1 MTLSSSRDYVPGAVL
16 TAAQADD
23 WAQGVLGR
31 ASTTTNQGP
40 TSGTTILDIL
50 SAPAVTFAAA
60 NRLIKVTIQWRG
72 INVATDPGIYSVM
85 IREGSTK
92 LNEQNHKV
100 ETTGTGQQGGTLVHW
115 IASPS
120 AAAHTYKFSLQRASG
135 TGTGTVEAD
144 ATYPIQITVEDCGTA

>member
-1 MTLSSSRDYVPGAVL
+1 MSVSRDYTAGQVL

-31 ASTTTNQGP
+31 AQSTSGVGP

-50 SAPAVTFAAA
+50 SAPVVTIAAT
-60 NRLIKVTIQWRG
+60 NRLIKVTIQWRSL
-72 INVATDPGIYSVM
+72 NVATDAGIYTVM

-92 LNEQNHKV
+92 LNEQAHKV
-100 ETTGTGQQGGTLVHW
+100 ETTGTGQQGGTLTHY

-120 AAAHTYKFSLQRASG
+120 AASHTYKMSIQRA
-135 TGTGTVEAD
+135 TGTGTVTVEAD
-144 ATYPIQITVEDCGTA
+144 PTYPIQILVEDAGTA

>member
-1 MTLSSSRDYVPGAVL
+1 LSTSRDYVAGQVL

-31 ASTTTNQGP
+31 AQSTSNVGP

-50 SAPAVTFAAA
+50 SAPAVTIAAT
-60 NRLIKVTIQWRG
+60 NRLIKITIQWRG

-92 LNEQNHKV
+92 LNEQNKKV
-100 ETTGTGQQGGTLVHW
+100 ETTGTGQQGGTMTHY

-120 AAAHTYKFSLQRASG
+120 AASHTYKMSIQRASG
-135 TGTGTVEAD
+135 TGTATVEAD
-144 ATYPIQITVEDCGTA
+144 ATFPIQVLVEDASTA